1 MRFLTVLQIVH
12 IIGHI
17 INVHSTTSPPKTGAK
32 RLNGLFVLQSSIFG
46 KDETMKNSTIDKAT
60 SDKISFLTYIVPAF
74 ADAYKMNV
82 QEAFFYLKKYGAW
95 DFLNEHWW
103 ALHTDNVLYT
113 LNDLYE
119 VCRDNG
125 GLR

>member
-1 MRFLTVLQIVH
+1 MEE
-12 IIGHI
+12 
-17 INVHSTTSPPKTGAK
+17 K
-32 RLNGLFVLQSSIFG
+32 R
-46 KDETMKNSTIDKAT
+46 IDKAT
-60 SDKISFLTYIVPAF
+60 SDKISFITFIVPEF
-74 ADAYKMNV
+74 AAAYKMKT

-103 ALHTDNVLYT
+103 ALHTDSVFYT

-119 VCRDNG
+119 ICRQNG